1 MPGAIEMPQ
10 AQLIF
15 YAGVARPAARI
26 GGRGTTGTSPAGGG
40 QYSTRRGKDI
50 PENTRPEPVAR
61 RKAVDHLRV
70 LRVLIG
76 IS

>member
-15 YAGVARPAARI
+15 YAGVPRPAARI
-26 GGRGTTGTSPAGGG
+26 GGSERPVQVRLGGG
-40 QYSTRRGKDI
+40 QYSTWRGEDI